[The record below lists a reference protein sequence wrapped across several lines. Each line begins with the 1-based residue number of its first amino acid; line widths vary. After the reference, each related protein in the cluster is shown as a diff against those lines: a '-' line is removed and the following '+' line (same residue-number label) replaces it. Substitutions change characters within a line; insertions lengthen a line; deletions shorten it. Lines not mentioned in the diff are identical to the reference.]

1 MVCADDLVIREED
14 TFTLPKQPLER
25 FGDLRWSLENQLSAM
40 ANTVDLG
47 KARVKREVEKEPGV
61 LSNKRPH
68 CLVDVNSTTTTRLP
82 SRLKKK
88 RYSRERRSRGFFG
101 SEGKWAPIC
110 TSSATFRLIQTTLGC
125 NCGPS
130 TTGTRFDC
138 SPKRASARPERSA
151 TLLPRPLV
159 PRDFGSL
166 QKGQSRLKKAFRAL
180 LELSLLETSTSLG
193 VRRKSR
199 STIGCISP
207 SSA

>member
-1 MVCADDLVIREED
+1 MVRANDLVIREED

-40 ANTVDLG
+40 ANIVDLG

-68 CLVDVNSTTTTRLP
+68 CLVDRLTRPTATRLP

-101 SEGKWAPIC
+101 SEGKRAPIC
-110 TSSATFRLIQTTLGC
+110 MSSATFRLIQTTLGC

-138 SPKRASARPERSA
+138 SHPNE
-151 TLLPRPLV
+151 LPR
-159 PRDFGSL
+159 G
-166 QKGQSRLKKAFRAL
+166 QKEAQLSY
-180 LELSLLETSTSLG
+180 LSLLFRERLG
-193 VRRKSR
+193 VFRRIR
-199 STIGCISP
+199 
-207 SSA
+207 AD